1 MNSNLSE
8 APFIVHDFYLEC
20 DLNICLRVEGF
31 AHCFGKNCHKLI
43 KVDKGHILYSGDYH
57 IEEIRYVCDRCVG
70 DANIKFS
77 RNENGQSFS
86 YIEKTKT
93 MYINI

>member
-1 MNSNLSE
+1 MNNLSE
-8 APFIVHDFYLEC
+8 VPFIVHDFYPEC

-43 KVDKGHILYSGDYH
+43 KADKDLILYSGNYH
-57 IEEIRYVCDRCVG
+57 VEEIRYVCDRCVR
-70 DANIKFS
+70 DADIKFFC
-77 RNENGQSFS
+77 NEKNQNFS
-86 YIEKTKT
+86 YIEKTRT